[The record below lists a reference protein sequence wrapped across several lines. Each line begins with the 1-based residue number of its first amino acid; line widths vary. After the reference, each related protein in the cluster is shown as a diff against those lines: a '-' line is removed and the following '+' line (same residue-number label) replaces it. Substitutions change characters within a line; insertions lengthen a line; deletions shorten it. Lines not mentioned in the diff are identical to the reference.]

1 MQRILQ
7 GSLRP
12 ALLCGALLFLAWSAH
27 QTNRTLEGYAGY
39 AGDPARLGPL
49 PDGRVVRVASLG
61 FERLIADL
69 FWLRTVFYVGDEQ
82 VAKAGYPDAAR
93 LARLVTD
100 IDPYFWTAYVHLNAV
115 LTVLAPDPD
124 SAIDL
129 LEKAERNGADQW
141 RIYFLQ
147 GFNHFFYRNDFP
159 RAADY
164 MSEAAHRGGPGYL
177 TFLASRLYSRSGD
190 PETAIA
196 VLRARISQAESGK
209 VKKRLQRRLRSVVIS
224 RDLEILDR
232 AIDELTRHQGRAPVD
247 LQELVGAGLLTHVP
261 LDPAG
266 RPYAVRDGRA
276 YTSVKY
282 DDLRVERSGGSE

>member
-7 GSLRP
+7 GGLRP
-12 ALLCGALLFLAWSAH
+12 VLLCGALLFVAWSAH

-39 AGDPARLGPL
+39 AADPARLGPL
-49 PDGRVVRVASLG
+49 PDGRVIRV
-61 FERLIADL
+61 IADL
-69 FWLRTVFYVGDEQ
+69 FWLRTVFYVGDEL
-82 VAKAGYPDAAR
+82 VEKAGYPDAAR
-93 LARLVTD
+93 LANLVTD

-124 SAIDL
+124 AAIEL
-129 LEKAERNGADQW
+129 LEKAEHHGADRW

-164 MSEAAHRGGPGYL
+164 MTAAAARGGPGYL
-177 TFLASRLYSRSGD
+177 TFLASRLYSRAGD
-190 PETAIA
+190 AETAIA

-209 VKKRLQRRLRSVVIS
+209 VKKRLQRRLRSVVVS
-224 RDLEILDR
+224 RDLEILDG
-232 AIDELTRHQGRAPVD
+232 AIEELTRRQGAAPVN
-247 LQELVGAGLLTHVP
+247 LQELVDEGLLTHVP

-266 RPYAVRDGRA
+266 RPYEVRDGRA
-276 YTSVKY
+276 HTSVKY
-282 DDLRVERSGGSE
+282 DDLRVEQSGGSE